1 MHNRGGQ
8 GMTIVTIMT
17 RRGMMPQQWLVRQC
31 NVHKHLGV
39 GTEWVS
45 MPKKKND
52 TQTNVIGFHSSYF
65 IVDIISFRNHLCC
78 IGQFWVRRVVQLN
91 APKDHNEWFLV
102 SHLDRNLWILYNI
115 GPWSHMCD
123 YIFIIYI
130 LFTYQKKKKE
140 KITMRPR
147 SKDSIRAHILSSTC

>member
-17 RRGMMPQQWLVRQC
+17 RRGMMPQQWLVKQC

-45 MPKKKND
+45 IPKKKKKND
-52 TQTNVIGFHSSYF
+52 TQTNVTGFHSSYF

-115 GPWSHMCD
+115 GPRSHFVRLHI
-123 YIFIIYI
+123 YLLYFIY
-130 LFTYQKKKKE
+130 LSKKE
-140 KITMRPR
+140 EGE
-147 SKDSIRAHILSSTC
+147 DHNEA